1 MGKKCQ
7 ICHWDV
13 IFQIFQSILL
23 TQTICCS
30 IGGKNQ
36 TNLGKIGQK
45 QAIFS
50 LQNTQKKLFG
60 QKSMEIQ
67 PKFQFWTI
75 HSQQKRSNGLKWPK
89 IAPKIAKMA
98 QKRPKKNFWGAN
110 FKSARD
116 FLRNE
121 PHIVYVA
128 VLAFIGNFWLFFGF
142 FQNKHLEALK
152 KKFSYIIYTLLYK
165 KIFFSDQNCQSVKKF
180 TY

>member
-1 MGKKCQ
+1 
-7 ICHWDV
+7 
-13 IFQIFQSILL
+13 
-23 TQTICCS
+23 
-30 IGGKNQ
+30 
-36 TNLGKIGQK
+36 
-45 QAIFS
+45 
-50 LQNTQKKLFG
+50 
-60 QKSMEIQ
+60 
-67 PKFQFWTI
+67 
-75 HSQQKRSNGLKWPK
+75 
-89 IAPKIAKMA
+89 MA

-116 FLRNE
+116 FLQNE

-180 TY
+180 TYWVKFDRSITRHQTTFAGWIFDMLFLFPFRSKWRVSVIHTGFRKKVHFWSQKVAKKAKYGHHVIKSPWQIE

>member
-13 IFQIFQSILL
+13 IFQIFQSFLL
-23 TQTICCS
+23 KQTICCS
-30 IGGKNQ
+30 IGGKTQ
-36 TNLGKIGQK
+36 TNLGKIGYK

-98 QKRPKKNFWGAN
+98 QKRPKKIFGGQISSQLAISFEMNPILSMWRFWLLLAIFGS
-110 FKSARD
+110 F
-116 FLRNE
+116 
-121 PHIVYVA
+121 
-128 VLAFIGNFWLFFGF
+128 LAFF
-142 FQNKHLEALK
+142 
-152 KKFSYIIYTLLYK
+152 
-165 KIFFSDQNCQSVKKF
+165 KISIWKP
-180 TY
+180 